1 MSLIL
6 SACVLFVSLKQSV
19 NGAQFSN
26 TISLDLFFGAAA
38 VLVFAIDIVC
48 LTNIYTSIKS
58 HKLDIVVLN
67 SI

>member
-19 NGAQFSN
+19 TTAG
-26 TISLDLFFGAAA
+26 TTAAA